1 MKRIAI
7 PADGRPCSLPP
18 APRRA
23 ADLGAAMALIVGLA
37 CIGAGPAHADLAEA
51 QAFVEATASE
61 LIAVTQSTEGGEEAH
76 TKAFARLISQRTALS
91 SIARYTAGRTTW
103 RRMSKEQR
111 DRYTAAL
118 RSWTARLLAEQ
129 TVSDPFTEFEVLR
142 ATPLPNNGEF
152 LIRTNLAESD
162 NDSVR
167 VDWRIAS
174 RDGQYRIVDL
184 IVSGV
189 SLLLTARAQ
198 ITAVLAKEQ
207 NDIEALIANLEAG
220 EAEG

>member
-37 CIGAGPAHADLAEA
+37 CIGAGSAHADLAEA

-76 TKAFARLISQRTALS
+76 AEAFAKLLDQRTSLS
-91 SIARYTAGRTTW
+91 GIARYTAGRTTW
-103 RRMSKEQR
+103 RSMSKGQR

-118 RSWTARLLAEQ
+118 RGWAARLLARR
-129 TVSDPFTEFEVLR
+129 TTSDPFTEFEVLR

-152 LIRTNLAESD
+152 LIGTNLVESD

-167 VDWRIAS
+167 IDWRIAS

-184 IVSGV
+184 IFSGV
-189 SLLLTARAQ
+189 SLLVTSRAQ
-198 ITAVLAKEQ
+198 ITAILAKKPG
-207 NDIEALIANLEAG
+207 DIEALIANLEAR
-220 EAEG
+220 EAD